1 MVKNL
6 PSNREDMGSVSGQE
20 TKILHAMQQLNPHA
34 TTKNWHSQ
42 INREKKKFFFLRRR
56 IKEKRKVALS
66 KYLLGLGDR

>member
-42 INREKKKFFFLRRR
+42 INREKKKIFFF
-56 IKEKRKVALS
+56 KKKNKRK
-66 KYLLGLGDR
+66 KKGGPQ

>member
-42 INREKKKFFFLRRR
+42 INREKKNFFF
-56 IKEKRKVALS
+56 KKKNKRKN
-66 KYLLGLGDR
+66 K